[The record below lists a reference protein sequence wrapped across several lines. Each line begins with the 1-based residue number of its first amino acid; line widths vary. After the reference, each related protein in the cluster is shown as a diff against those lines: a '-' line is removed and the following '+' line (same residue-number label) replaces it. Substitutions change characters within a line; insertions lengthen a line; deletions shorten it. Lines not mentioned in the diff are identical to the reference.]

1 MHFTCVEAGEAPG
14 ARGQL
19 PIVANRARR
28 TGGGSA
34 TDVAVA
40 RAGSQDRGCLRL
52 HRTRARAHRAGGT
65 GLLDQGDRGP
75 LHLAQY
81 TVPDHLKSMFEKS
94 DTGSRGELVARLF
107 FDHYAPRLRGDHG
120 SSARH
125 RAG

>member
-1 MHFTCVEAGEAPG
+1 MSRHAFHLRRGGRGTGSAGAAPDRRQPG
-14 ARGQL
+14 A
-19 PIVANRARR
+19 A
-28 TGGGSA
+28 
-34 TDVAVA
+34 
-40 RAGSQDRGCLRL
+40 DR
-52 HRTRARAHRAGGT
+52 
-65 GLLDQGDRGP
+65 